1 MVLATPGHL
10 PGFCRSE
17 LQFLPFH
24 GEHCSQLTISTPN
37 RGSCTTSFY
46 SCYLY
51 SETTKTRRT
60 KEQIFLRVEKEQ
72 SAYPT
77 SRYYQRIIRTRSG
90 VTRSIVGN
98 HHQACVVPKPR
109 LFAQKNAAI
118 KPQKHLF
125 PLEECGVVLGQRKN
139 EREHKEGREKR
150 SKEKGGKKGDEWQ
163 GWPWGCCSFRLQLQ
177 AQECCKEGRRAQLP
191 PLLGLCGSAV
201 RTMGMG
207 SVINKIRLCNSVP
220 QQDIWKITLGY

>member
-1 MVLATPGHL
+1 M

-17 LQFLPFH
+17 LQFLPLH

-37 RGSCTTSFY
+37 HGSCTISFY

-60 KEQIFLRVEKEQ
+60 KEQIFLRVGKEQ
-72 SAYPT
+72 YASPM

-118 KPQKHLF
+118 KPQKLLF

-139 EREHKEGREKR
+139 EREHEEGREKR

-163 GWPWGCCSFRLQLQ
+163 GWPWGCCSFRHRNAAKRAGVPNSHLCLVCVGLQSGQWEWAAL
-177 AQECCKEGRRAQLP
+177 
-191 PLLGLCGSAV
+191 
-201 RTMGMG
+201 
-207 SVINKIRLCNSVP
+207 
-220 QQDIWKITLGY
+220 